1 MNSTTVLW
9 DWNGTLMNDVPLCCE
24 LLNHQLQRHG
34 YAPVGDLDAYRRV
47 FRFPIEQYYLDA
59 GFDFSR
65 HPYQQLAQEYAV
77 LYASRCE
84 SCSLQP
90 QAESTLKALHDM
102 GVHQLI
108 LSASEQSALEHQIA
122 FYGLTGYF
130 DALLGLNN
138 VYARSKVDVGLAWL
152 HESGVHP
159 SEVLMV
165 GDSVHDFE
173 VAQALGIRCV
183 LYAGG
188 HQPADVLAATGAPVV
203 NGLDQIFSY
212 L

>member
-1 MNSTTVLW
+1 MKTTTVLW
-9 DWNGTLMNDVPLCCE
+9 DWNGTLMNDVPLCWE
-24 LLNHQLQRHG
+24 LLNHQLKRHG

-47 FRFPIEQYYLDA
+47 FRFPIEQYYQDA

-65 HPYQQLAQEYAV
+65 HPYAQLAQEYAV

-84 SCSLQP
+84 SCPLQP
-90 QAESTLKALHDM
+90 QAEDTLRALRDA

-108 LSASEQSALEHQIA
+108 LSASEQSALEKQVA
-122 FYGLTGYF
+122 FYGLTKYF
-130 DALLGLNN
+130 DTLLGLSN
-138 VYARSKVDVGLAWL
+138 VYARSKVDAGLSWL
-152 HESGVHP
+152 KESGASP
-159 SEVLMV
+159 SSVVMV

-173 VAQALGIRCV
+173 VAQALGVRPI